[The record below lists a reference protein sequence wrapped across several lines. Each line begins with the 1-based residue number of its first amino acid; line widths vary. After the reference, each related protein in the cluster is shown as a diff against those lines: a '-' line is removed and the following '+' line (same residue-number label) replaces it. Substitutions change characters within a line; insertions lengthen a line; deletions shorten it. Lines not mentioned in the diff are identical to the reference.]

1 MSYNAVDKTTGN
13 LIKIAGNASAAGGS
27 GHVILNPAGTSMAQE
42 DNLQFTGSSITIIDD
57 SVNGKTVVNID
68 ADKIFKG
75 TSTQWE
81 QLTLAEKT
89 AYDATAFTDDYDDPA
104 KVGNLSDLVTTN
116 KSSIVAAINE
126 IATQLNNLG
135 LSVVNG
141 EINTTYTE
149 E

>member
-13 LIKIAGNASAAGGS
+13 LIKIAGNASAGGGS

-42 DNLQFTGSSITIIDD
+42 DNLQFTGSSITITDD

-75 TSTQWE
+75 TSTQWG

-135 LSVVNG
+135 LSVVSG